1 LTARFATFGLA
12 LALSACA
19 RPGSGSGPAATAA
32 PTGPRVLLP
41 SGVAVRVELAVSDA
55 ERTQGLMFRESHAA
69 DAGMLFLF
77 DDAGSRPFWM
87 KNCHFPLD
95 IVHLTKDGTVVDVL
109 ANIPPCAADPCPT
122 YPNTDPSDTVLEI
135 NAGAA
140 AKNGLARGAR
150 VRFVEVPGR

>member
-1 LTARFATFGLA
+1 MSARFA
-12 LALSACA
+12 ALSLGLSLIACA
-19 RPGSGSGPAATAA
+19 PSGSGPAPGATAA
-32 PTGPRVLLP
+32 VTGPRVVLP
-41 SGVAVRVELAVSDA
+41 GGAVVRVELAVTET
-55 ERTQGLMFRESHAA
+55 ERAQGLMFRESLAA

-77 DDAGSRPFWM
+77 DGLEVRPFWM

-109 ANIPPCAADPCPT
+109 ANVPPCPADPCPNHT
-122 YPNTDPSDTVLEI
+122 PAAASDTVLEV

-140 AKNGLARGAR
+140 AKGGLAPGAK